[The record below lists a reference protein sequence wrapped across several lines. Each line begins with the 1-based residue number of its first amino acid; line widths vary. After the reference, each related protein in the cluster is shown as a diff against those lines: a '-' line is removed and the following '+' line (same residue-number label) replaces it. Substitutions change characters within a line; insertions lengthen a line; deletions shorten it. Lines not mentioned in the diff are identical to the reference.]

1 MLLLKLT
8 GRKQP
13 MTKTKDT
20 AFFESKLLEFIAEED
35 PLLSMLQWM
44 TQKLVEVEVAP
55 VEVIREA

>member
-1 MLLLKLT
+1 
-8 GRKQP
+8 